1 MKMTKQMTI
10 VFMAVVP
17 AVLFGGF
24 FMAET
29 FTSSDSSVP
38 QAEAETPVIEAP
50 VEIELFDSIE
60 MADSVEVT
68 TP

>member
-1 MKMTKQMTI
+1 MKMTKQMMI
-10 VFMAVVP
+10 VFMAV
-17 AVLFGGF
+17 GGF

-60 MADSVEVT
+60 LSDSVEVS